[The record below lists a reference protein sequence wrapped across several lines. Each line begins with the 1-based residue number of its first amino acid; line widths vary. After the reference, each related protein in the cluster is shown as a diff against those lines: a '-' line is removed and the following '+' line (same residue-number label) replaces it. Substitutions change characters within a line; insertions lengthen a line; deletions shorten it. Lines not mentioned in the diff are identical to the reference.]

1 MDSYR
6 LEHMLEVIFLGFDEA
21 FLVAEAHVRGGGA
34 GSGDAEVVGEDEM
47 VMDWTAIGDEE
58 EQWEFMVDAMDW
70 EAV

>member
-1 MDSYR
+1 
-6 LEHMLEVIFLGFDEA
+6 ML
-21 FLVAEAHVRGGGA
+21 
-34 GSGDAEVVGEDEM
+34 GEDGR